1 MFIEKFTAYIK
12 DSLTKKSFKIVIDED
27 YPHSAHKK
35 LYEKLNNFQE
45 ISKLVDYSGNVV
57 FDIKSGFINI

>member
-1 MFIEKFTAYIK
+1 MFVEKFTASIK

-27 YPHSAHKK
+27 YVHQAHKK

-45 ISKLVDYSGNVV
+45 ISKITDYSGNVV
-57 FDIKSGFINI
+57 FDIKSGFINT